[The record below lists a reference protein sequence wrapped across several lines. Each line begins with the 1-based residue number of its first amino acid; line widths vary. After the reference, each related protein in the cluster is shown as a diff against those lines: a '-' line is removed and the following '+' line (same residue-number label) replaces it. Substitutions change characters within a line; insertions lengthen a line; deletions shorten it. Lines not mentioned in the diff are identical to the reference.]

1 MHSSTGWLTRVA
13 VRLALPGLVLAITG
27 AGAPPM
33 AAAGSFQ
40 AVGSMAEGLYDPVV
54 VTLADG
60 SALVTGG
67 WKYDDNGE
75 NAYGTSLAERFDP
88 VTNQFTKLSPM
99 GEAHMS
105 HAAVVL
111 ADGRVVLV
119 GGTTGLRDQDTDVL
133 DAEVYDPGTG
143 SFTRTG
149 KMAALRG
156 NPTASLLPDG
166 RVLVAGGWTPLDPAP
181 PSVEFFDPATGQFTA
196 GPNLLV
202 RRYRHSAVTLP
213 DSRVVL
219 LGGARVDT
227 GDVIKAV
234 EIYDPQHAS
243 FSPAGSLV
251 EARHTAQA
259 TLLSDGRVLIA
270 GGHGA
275 NGRLDS
281 VEIYDPGT
289 GKSTVVAHF
298 PKPVGENGLVM
309 LRDGRILSTGGIGGP
324 LPGGEFTPAAPSVG
338 DLLPAWLIMP
348 GTFEIVP
355 AAPMV
360 QPRDIPDTAL
370 LGDGRALILGGL
382 GFDANGKFGP
392 LASAEVF
399 VP

>member
-1 MHSSTGWLTRVA
+1 MVSSTGWLTRGA
-13 VRLALPGLVLAITG
+13 VRLALCGLAAVGVG
-27 AGAPPM
+27 AGAPPR

-40 AVGSMAEGLYDPVV
+40 PVGSMAEGLYDPVV

-67 WKYDDNGE
+67 WKYDANGQ
-75 NAYGTSLAERFDP
+75 NAYGTAVAERFDP
-88 VTNQFTKLSPM
+88 KTNQFTKLGPM

-105 HAAVVL
+105 HAAVAL

-119 GGTTGLRDQDTDVL
+119 GGTTGLRDQDAEVL
-133 DAEVYDPGTG
+133 DAEVFDPATG

-149 KMAALRG
+149 KMAGIRG
-156 NPTASLLPDG
+156 NPTASMLPDG

-181 PSVEFFDPATGQFTA
+181 PSVEFFDPVNGQFTH
-196 GPNLLV
+196 GPDLIV

-213 DSRVVL
+213 DGRIVL
-219 LGGARVDT
+219 LGGVRVDNN
-227 GDVIKAV
+227 DVIKAV
-234 EIYDPQHAS
+234 EMYDPQKES

-259 TLLSDGRVLIA
+259 TLLPDGRILIA

-275 NGRLDS
+275 NGRLS
-281 VEIYDPGT
+281 SIEIYDPGT
-289 GKSTVVAHF
+289 GQSTVVAHF
-298 PKPVGENGLVM
+298 PRPVGEDVLVM
-309 LRDGRILSTGGIGGP
+309 LRDGRILSAGGIGGP
-324 LPGGEFTPAAPSVG
+324 LPGGEFTPAAPNVG
-338 DLLPAWLIMP
+338 DLLPAWLIAP
-348 GTFEIVP
+348 DKSQIVP
-355 AAPMV
+355 AGPMV
-360 QPRDIPDTAL
+360 QPRDLAGAAL

-382 GFDANGKFGP
+382 GFDATGKFGP